1 MKKFIKRLLSEKSN
15 SKLIEDGTAERT
27 SSIYPFSSFGY
38 DLGTAWLLSDTGN
51 LVTIR
56 KTEGELTYR
65 IAMQTGPIERLD
77 FTNPLIKCDSLVSLS
92 ESEKIIIALLNFDV
106 PNHIKVHF
114 KDATI
119 NDKGLIS
126 APVEGK
132 EYSLM
137 WAQSDSSLELFN
149 TTSQFEINP
158 NYSYNIER
166 FSDGIVFY
174 GILDTKLI
182 NVGSVLRRDTEMSE
196 FDFNKITREAATFK
210 HVVSACSVVPGMKVS
225 ANGFVYY
232 AARLTKSSVECLD
245 ADDLDYI
252 YFDRDSNK
260 MAVLD
265 NVIETL

>member
-1 MKKFIKRLLSEKSN
+1 MKKFIRRLLSEKSN
-15 SKLIEDGTAERT
+15 SRLIEDGTAGRM
-27 SSIYPFSSFGY
+27 SVIYPFSRFGY
-38 DLGTAWLLSDTGN
+38 DFDTAWLLSDTDN
-51 LVTIR
+51 VVTIR
-56 KTEGELTYR
+56 KTEGELTYC
-65 IAMQTGPIERLD
+65 ISLHSCSVENLD
-77 FTNPLIKCDSLVSLS
+77 FTNPLIKCDSLLSLRES
-92 ESEKIIIALLNFDV
+92 ESIVIALLNFDV
-106 PNHIKVHF
+106 PKHIKLHF
-114 KDATI
+114 KNATI

-137 WAQSDSSLELFN
+137 WAQSDSSLELLN

-182 NVGSVLRRDTEMSE
+182 NVGSILRRDTEMSE
-196 FDFNKITREAATFK
+196 FDFNKITREAATFTQI
-210 HVVSACSVVPGMKVS
+210 VSACSVVPGMKVS

-260 MAVLD
+260 MAVLE
-265 NVIETL
+265 NIIETL